1 MRGACGFEGK
11 SRLFAGCGSCEE
23 IVSPAVVLTLMFV
36 REVLVTTDAKD
47 KLLDSYVARAYRTE

>member
-11 SRLFAGCGSCEE
+11 SRLFAGCGSCE
-23 IVSPAVVLTLMFV
+23 IVSPAVVLTMFA

-47 KLLDSYVARAYRTE
+47 KLLDSHVARAYRTE